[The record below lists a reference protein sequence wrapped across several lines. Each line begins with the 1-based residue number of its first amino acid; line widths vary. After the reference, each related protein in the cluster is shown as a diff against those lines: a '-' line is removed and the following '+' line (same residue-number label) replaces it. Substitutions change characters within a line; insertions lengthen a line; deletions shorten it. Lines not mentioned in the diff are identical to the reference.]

1 MAMDAIQVVKEAEE
15 KAREILDSTT
25 AAAKRAA
32 EEAVKKA
39 DEEYHRILTQAES
52 EAEMIKNRAIEEGE
66 AIAKPILEKGQ
77 SEAEAIRGID
87 SVKLDRI
94 VDIIIERIVKT
105 DGNS

>member
-1 MAMDAIQVVKEAEE
+1 MAMDAIQIVKEAEE

-39 DEEYHRILTQAES
+39 DEEYNRILAQAES
-52 EAEMIKNRAIEEGE
+52 KARLIGLKAIEEGE

-77 SEAEAIRGID
+77 SEAEAVRGMD